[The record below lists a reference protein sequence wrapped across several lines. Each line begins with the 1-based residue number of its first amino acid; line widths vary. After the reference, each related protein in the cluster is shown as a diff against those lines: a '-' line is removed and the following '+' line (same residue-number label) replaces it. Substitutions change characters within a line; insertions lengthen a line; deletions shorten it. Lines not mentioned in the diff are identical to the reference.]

1 MDVTDATNATT
12 TATGNSF
19 DGTVDQGDLNV
30 TSNQSL
36 QSNVTAS
43 TTLNVASNSGAQT
56 ALTTAATGN
65 TGDAGVFAGGLSGTF
80 TQATGATNITAN
92 THIEAPNGSAG
103 DVASSV
109 QAIGNS
115 QGFGVTSGYSS
126 VTVAQT
132 NQAQVV
138 SDGGGLYGHVSGQ
151 ATFSA
156 ATAANN
162 VTAASA
168 GGASQYIA
176 ATQSNQAPITQASQF
191 TNFGNAYLTTTGAT
205 ATGNNIS
212 AANEGSTLSVT
223 ANQQN
228 SAYVRAETVSTGYD
242 FGAGSAVSYG
252 VGNSLFAGN
261 AGTETLIDNT
271 QVNDGGGVDVMASY
285 TGNQGYD
292 ASASATAIGNA
303 ATGYAC
309 AECDGYVGATNRQ
322 TNSADVGARSTTSVT
337 SARSVNGVATAVG
350 NTASYYV
357 SRPNQ

>member
-1 MDVTDATNATT
+1 MASADSAKPA
-12 TATGNSF
+12 
-19 DGTVDQGDLNV
+19 
-30 TSNQSL
+30 
-36 QSNVTAS
+36 VTAS
-43 TTLNVASNSGAQT
+43 RGQT
-56 ALTTAATGN
+56 SSRPSTATPRPR
-65 TGDAGVFAGGLSGTF
+65 TPRERPLRP
-80 TQATGATNITAN
+80 I
-92 THIEAPNGSAG
+92 P
-103 DVASSV
+103 
-109 QAIGNS
+109 
-115 QGFGVTSGYSS
+115 TS
-126 VTVAQT
+126 
-132 NQAQVV
+132 
-138 SDGGGLYGHVSGQ
+138 
-151 ATFSA
+151 
-156 ATAANN
+156 
-162 VTAASA
+162 
-168 GGASQYIA
+168 
-176 ATQSNQAPITQASQF
+176 
-191 TNFGNAYLTTTGAT
+191 AT

-212 AANEGSTLSVT
+212 AANEGSTLSVS

-322 TNSADVGARSTTSVT
+322 TNSADVGARSTTSVA